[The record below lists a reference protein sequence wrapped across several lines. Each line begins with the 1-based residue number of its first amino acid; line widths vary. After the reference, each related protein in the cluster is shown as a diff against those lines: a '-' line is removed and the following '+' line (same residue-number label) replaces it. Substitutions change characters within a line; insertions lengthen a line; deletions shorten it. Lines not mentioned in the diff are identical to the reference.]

1 MVFYKK
7 VIFEISLIPEDF
19 LARWSLVKLFW
30 RLCLDLVAWIKL
42 FQLFFINRLDVLVFV
57 QDCSDMVNC
66 FAVDYIIAWVTH
78 GLHSVTSDQF
88 ANPGLIVDLFLLKAQ
103 TIIFVLLI
111 DRIDRQTWIIRVVAN
126 ETCWMSFQQSIV
138 LFYQISHMVLFFG
151 DILLLPFDL
160 NRSLFL

>member
-66 FAVDYIIAWVTH
+66 FAVDYIVPWVTH

-88 ANPGLIVDLFLLKAQ
+88 ANPGLVVYLLLLQAQ
-103 TIIFVLLI
+103 TIILILLV
-111 DRIDRQTWIIRVVAN
+111 DRVDRQTWIVRVVAN

-138 LFYQISHMVLFFG
+138 LFYQISHMVLFFS
-151 DILLLPFDL
+151 DILLLSFDL